1 MAKQTGQP
9 YFGVRKQII
18 MSAVSRILIGKYL
31 SPKGLRLHMNAK
43 TKAEKSA
50 IWLKYG
56 KNRYKNNPLSF
67 PVLRNDGQ
75 GLKVITHSI

>member
-9 YFGVRKQII
+9 YYGVRKQVI

-56 KNRYKNNPLSF
+56 KNRYTTNPLSF
-67 PVLRNDGQ
+67 PIMRDDGQ
-75 GLKVITHSI
+75 GLKTITHSI